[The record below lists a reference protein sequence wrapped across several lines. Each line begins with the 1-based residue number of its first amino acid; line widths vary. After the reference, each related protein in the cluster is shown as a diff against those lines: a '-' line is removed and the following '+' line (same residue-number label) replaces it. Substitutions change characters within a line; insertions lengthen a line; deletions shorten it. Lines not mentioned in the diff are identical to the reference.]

1 VAFEFVGGA
10 EPGGDLVR
18 WFGALGG
25 ITARLH
31 AHAQGWARPGWFT
44 RRRWDFSAMFG
55 PDAAWGSWRAAGVD
69 AAEAAVLARGEA
81 LIGRFLAGFGEG
93 ADRFGLIHADLR
105 LANLLAEGERLRVI
119 DFDDCGFG
127 WFAYDFAAAVSFFE
141 DAAEVPALLD
151 AWVAGYRGVRPL
163 AEEQV
168 AAMPVFV
175 AARRLLLTGWVASHR
190 DVAPVGPDY
199 ATGTVAVV
207 EEVIRKFSKKA
218 RG

>member
-1 VAFEFVGGA
+1 
-10 EPGGDLVR
+10 
-18 WFGALGG
+18 
-25 ITARLH
+25 
-31 AHAQGWARPGWFT
+31 
-44 RRRWDFSAMFG
+44 M
-55 PDAAWGSWRAAGVD
+55 
-69 AAEAAVLARGEA
+69 LARGEA